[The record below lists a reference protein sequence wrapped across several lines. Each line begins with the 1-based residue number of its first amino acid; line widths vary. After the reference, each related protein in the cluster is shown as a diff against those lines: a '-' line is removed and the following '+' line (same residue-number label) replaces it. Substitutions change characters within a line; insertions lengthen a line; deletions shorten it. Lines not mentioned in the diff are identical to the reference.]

1 MKEDTI
7 MEILIRVKQNFENIL
22 GLYEENEKLAEY
34 VNEILE
40 NEGREPTEEEE
51 NMMNEINDIFD
62 NITDIFMF

>member
-1 MKEDTI
+1 MKDV
-7 MEILIRVKQNFENIL
+7 LIKIKQNFENIL

-40 NEGREPTEEEE
+40 NEDRETTEEEE

-62 NITDIFMF
+62 NITDMFMF

>member
-1 MKEDTI
+1 MKDV
-7 MEILIRVKQNFENIL
+7 LIKIKQNFENIL

-40 NEGREPTEEEE
+40 NEDREPTEEEE

-62 NITDIFMF
+62 NITDMFMF